1 METKVISYNLKDR
14 GRRFRGKERNF
25 NIRAIA
31 AAINGPATQERVR
44 NRDMHGFYGHWPRVK
59 FGMIPNEGVMDG
71 GDSAP
76 RVIPAFITTYL
87 RAFDD
92 GTVEH
97 KAEFIDTEPGRV
109 AAKLF
114 DSRVGGFSS
123 AIEEAP
129 AQFFGFDYV
138 LEPNY
143 STNRGY
149 ALDSAAGMTLDAV
162 DEAIRDE
169 QLGAMEIL
177 LDSINVEREATAAV
191 IERLMAENEQ
201 YLSMLAAQGPDST
214 VRLDDASPGGRPL
227 IVPVEPIERMRRE
240 ARRFMDAVL
249 PAFVEPPAK
258 VDTDAA
264 KEAQRLTSRIIR
276 G

>member
-14 GRRFRGKERNF
+14 GRRFSGKERNF

-31 AAINGPATQERVR
+31 AAINGPATQERVKS
-44 NRDMHGFYGHWPRVK
+44 RDMHGYYGHWPRVK

-71 GDSAP
+71 GNTAP

-149 ALDSAAGMTLDAV
+149 TLDSAAGMTLDDV
-162 DEAIRDE
+162 EQAIRDE
-169 QLGAMEIL
+169 QLGAMGFL
-177 LDSINVEREATAAV
+177 LDSINAEREATSAV
-191 IERLMAENEQ
+191 IERLMAENEE
-201 YLSMLAAQGPDST
+201 YLSMLAARGPDAT
-214 VRLDDASPGGRPL
+214 ARLDDASTGVRPL
-227 IVPVEPIERMRRE
+227 IVSAEPLERMRRD
-240 ARRFMDAVL
+240 ARRFMDSAL
-249 PAFVEPPAK
+249 IGFVDPPAK
-258 VDTDAA
+258 GDTEAA
-264 KEAQRLTSRIIR
+264 REAQRLTSRIIR